1 MERIITTGNGNRL
14 DVGSVGLGVSCHL
27 RRGPA
32 GREVRNLLK
41 TISDKKLLKLWGQAV
56 IDRAGYR
63 CEYPNCNIHYTQL
76 HPHHLYSRRY
86 VTMRYNLDA
95 GICLCPSHHT
105 MGGLS
110 AHHDPDFKSVL
121 VATGVRTEEFF
132 DRLREERNRV
142 QKNSAAWKRECYERL
157 KAYL

>member
-1 MERIITTGNGNRL
+1 MERISTTDDDYRL
-14 DVGSVGLGVSCHL
+14 DVGSVGLGVSCCL
-27 RRGPA
+27 WRRPA
-32 GREVRNLLK
+32 VRKVRDLLK
-41 TISDKKLLKLWGQAV
+41 IISDKKLLKLWGQAV
-56 IDRAGYR
+56 IERAGRR
-63 CEYPNCNIHYTQL
+63 CEYPDCNIHYTQL

-95 GICLCPSHHT
+95 GISLCPYHHT

-132 DRLREERNRV
+132 DKLREERNRI
-142 QKNSAAWKRECYERL
+142 QKNTAAWKLECYERL

>member
-1 MERIITTGNGNRL
+1 MERKQYMKKIT
-14 DVGSVGLGVSCHL
+14 
-27 RRGPA
+27 
-32 GREVRNLLK
+32 
-41 TISDKKLLKLWGQAV
+41 DKKLLQSWAMAV
-56 IDRAGYR
+56 KERAGYR
-63 CEYPNCNIHYTQL
+63 CEYPDCTVNSHQL
-76 HPHHLYSRRY
+76 HAHHLYSRRW

-95 GICLCPSHHT
+95 GIALCPSHHT

-142 QKNSAAWKRECYERL
+142 QKNTSAWKQECYEKL
-157 KAYL
+157 KTYL

>member
-1 MERIITTGNGNRL
+1 MERIITTGNDYRL
-14 DVGSVGLGVSCHL
+14 DVGSVGLGVSCDL
-27 RRGPA
+27 RRGKA
-32 GREVRNLLK
+32 GREVWNLL
-41 TISDKKLLKLWGQAV
+41 TISDKKLLKFWGQAV
-56 IDRAGYR
+56 IERAGRR
-63 CEYPNCNIHYTQL
+63 CEYPDCNIHYTQL

-132 DRLREERNRV
+132 DRLRAERNRI
-142 QKNSAAWKRECYERL
+142 QKNTAAWKRECYERL

>member
-1 MERIITTGNGNRL
+1 MAIKLT
-14 DVGSVGLGVSCHL
+14 D
-27 RRGPA
+27 A
-32 GREVRNLLK
+32 
-41 TISDKKLLKLWGQAV
+41 KLLKLWGKAV
-56 IDRAGYR
+56 IERAGFK
-63 CEYPNCNIHYTQL
+63 CEYPDCNIHYTQL

-95 GICLCPSHHT
+95 GIALCPSHHT

-132 DRLREERNRV
+132 DRLRKERNRV
-142 QKNSAAWKRECYERL
+142 QKNTAAWKQECYEKL

>member
-1 MERIITTGNGNRL
+1 MECIITTGNIGRFDFSFLVNFLFGYLR
-14 DVGSVGLGVSCHL
+14 GLQ
-27 RRGPA
+27 A

-56 IDRAGYR
+56 IERAGRR
-63 CEYPNCNIHYTQL
+63 CEYPDCNIHYTQL

-95 GICLCPSHHT
+95 GISLCPYHHT

>member
-1 MERIITTGNGNRL
+1 MERIITTGYDYRL

-27 RRGPA
+27 RRCKA
-32 GREVRNLLK
+32 GRKVWVVLK
-41 TISDKKLLKLWGQAV
+41 IISDKKLLKLWGQAV
-56 IDRAGYR
+56 IERAGRR
-63 CEYPNCNIHYTQL
+63 CEYPDCNIHYTQL

-95 GICLCPSHHT
+95 GICLCPCHHT

-132 DRLREERNRV
+132 DRLREERNRI
-142 QKNSAAWKRECYERL
+142 QKNTAAWKLECYEKL

>member
-1 MERIITTGNGNRL
+1 MCF
-14 DVGSVGLGVSCHL
+14 GVY
-27 RRGPA
+27 GMK
-32 GREVRNLLK
+32 VK
-41 TISDKKLLKLWGQAV
+41 VISDTKLLKFWGQAV
-56 IDRAGYR
+56 IERAGRR
-63 CEYPNCNIHYTQL
+63 CEYPDCNIHYTQL

-132 DRLREERNRV
+132 DKLRAERNRI
-142 QKNSAAWKRECYERL
+142 QKNTAAWKLECYERL

>member
-1 MERIITTGNGNRL
+1 MERIITVINDYRSDAGFL
-14 DVGSVGLGVSCHL
+14 DNLLFSHL
-27 RRGPA
+27 RRLQA
-32 GREVRNLLK
+32 VRKVRDLLK
-41 TISDKKLLKLWGQAV
+41 IISDKKLLKLWGQAV

-95 GICLCPSHHT
+95 GICLCPCHHT

-132 DRLREERNRV
+132 DKLRAERNRI
-142 QKNSAAWKRECYERL
+142 QKNTAAWKQECYDRL

>member
-1 MERIITTGNGNRL
+1 MERIITTGNDYRP
-14 DVGSVGLGVSCHL
+14 DPGSVCLGVSCHL
-27 RRGPA
+27 RRRPA
-32 GREVRNLLK
+32 GREVWVVLK
-41 TISDKKLLKLWGQAV
+41 IISDKKLLKLWGQAV
-56 IDRAGYR
+56 IERAGRR
-63 CEYPNCNIHYTQL
+63 CEYPDCNIHYTQL

-86 VTMRYNLDA
+86 VTMRYNLHA

-121 VATGVRTEEFF
+121 IATGVRTEEFF
-132 DRLREERNRV
+132 DKLRAERNRI
-142 QKNSAAWKRECYERL
+142 QKNTAAWKLECYEKL